1 LLRAQRCLLV
11 LDNLEPLLE
20 AGGHGG
26 VYLEGFSGYGTLVRI
41 LAHSEHQ
48 SCLMFTSREA
58 PSELAELRSDRAV
71 RILELGGLSVTDV
84 QALLRDRRLRGGEP
98 EWARLVDRYGGNGL
112 ALKIVAESVLQ
123 VFGGDIAAFL
133 EQTGFGT
140 FGGIRRLLDG
150 QVDRLS
156 LLEQQILAWLGL
168 EREPATFGQLVADL
182 GARAGRSALWK
193 RWRGFADA
201 R

>member
-1 LLRAQRCLLV
+1 VAPAFERVYWRSVRNAPPLLDWLGGAISFLSDHQLLPPDGETPRLELLLQLLRAQRCLLV

-98 EWARLVDRYGGNGL
+98 EWARLVDRYGG
-112 ALKIVAESVLQ
+112 
-123 VFGGDIAAFL
+123 
-133 EQTGFGT
+133 T
-140 FGGIRRLLDG
+140 
-150 QVDRLS
+150 
-156 LLEQQILAWLGL
+156 AW
-168 EREPATFGQLVADL
+168 R
-182 GARAGRSALWK
+182 
-193 RWRGFADA
+193 
-201 R
+201 